1 MLEMLHIIFFWE
13 YVFKE
18 KKNNERIHKKNK
30 SRLMMY
36 HDFEKI
42 MIIKLLRKGE
52 KRYGEK

>member
-1 MLEMLHIIFFWE
+1 MLHIIFFWE

-36 HDFEKI
+36 HDFVKI

>member
-13 YVFKE
+13 YVFIE
-18 KKNNERIHKKNK
+18 KKNERIHETNK

-42 MIIKLLRKGE
+42 MLIKLLRKGK